1 MQALDVRGMAKADI
15 GNNCCNGPGSADL
28 FVQSD
33 RPARETA
40 AEPASQFLASVWT
53 IRNEKDRAVAGHS
66 CRARAGGLQLEKGSN
81 STMGGDLPIFSEA
94 WRPISASRRTD
105 TSDMVPLGLADW
117 ASSCPLLDELFTPRH
132 NSAPSGPGLAV
143 IRANYLFMRLLE
155 NYTRPRVLHACPLI
169 EERANVATSITAQ
182 E

>member
-15 GNNCCNGPGSADL
+15 GNNCCNGPGGADL

-66 CRARAGGLQLEKGSN
+66 CCARAGGLQLEKGSN
-81 STMGGDLPIFSEA
+81 STMGGTYQYLVKHGGQFPPRVGRTRA
-94 WRPISASRRTD
+94 TWCLSASPTGRLRVRCW
-105 TSDMVPLGLADW
+105 TSFLHLAI
-117 ASSCPLLDELFTPRH
+117 TPPR
-132 NSAPSGPGLAV
+132 PGLGWRSSALT
-143 IRANYLFMRLLE
+143 ICL
-155 NYTRPRVLHACPLI
+155 
-169 EERANVATSITAQ
+169 
-182 E
+182 